1 MEYHVLLD
9 LATDLGYRLAM
20 CGAETFRVEESV
32 NRLLAAYGIQAESFA
47 IPNCLHVS
55 LETADGQSITR
66 MRRIGY
72 HGNDLD
78 SVERYNSVCRR
89 ICAEKPAPK
98 IAVEWLAE
106 ADRQKRSYRLAYYL
120 MAHFTAAFGFCMFFG
135 GSLSDALF
143 SGFCGVIVG
152 LTNRLT
158 DRFQVNQFFS
168 ILTAAF
174 LMSLPA
180 YGLHALGIV
189 SNADT
194 VIIGS
199 LMLLVPGLL
208 FTNAMRDIIFGDTNS
223 GINRIVQVF
232 LIAVAI
238 AMGTAVA
245 LRGSGLL
252 WGSGEETA
260 IVNYSFFPQLLIC
273 MIGCM
278 GFAVVFNI
286 HGPGFLL
293 CALGGTLTWAVYLIV
308 IQLGAGDIMAN
319 FLAALTASLYA
330 EIMARIRKYP
340 AISYLVVSVFP
351 LLPGAGI
358 YYTMNHLVQG
368 RMNQFSQTG
377 MHTIA
382 VAGAIAVGILVVSTC
397 FRILIFLKNQPN
409 R

>member
-20 CGAETFRVEESV
+20 AGAETFRIEESIQ
-32 NRLLAAYGIQAESFA
+32 RLLYAYGVECEVFA

-55 LETADGQSITR
+55 IETADGQAMTR

-78 SVERYNSVCRR
+78 SVERYNSVCRM
-89 ICAEKPAPK
+89 ICAEKPTPQE
-98 IAVEWLAE
+98 AVLWLKE
-106 ADRQKRSYRLAYYL
+106 ADRRRRSYRLTYFL
-120 MAHFTAAFGFCMFFG
+120 MAYFTAAFGFCLFFG
-135 GSLSDALF
+135 GSLLDSVF

-152 LTNRLT
+152 VVNRIT
-158 DRFQVNQFFS
+158 DKLHVNQFFS

-180 YGLHALGIV
+180 YGFRLLGIV

-223 GINRIVQVF
+223 GTNRMVQVF
-232 LIAVAI
+232 LIAIAI

-245 LRGSGLL
+245 MNLSVFL
-252 WGSGEETA
+252 WGGIAPGEV
-260 IVNYSFFPQLLIC
+260 ISYGFLQQLVIC
-273 MIGCM
+273 MIGCL

-286 HGPGFLL
+286 HGPGMLL
-293 CALGGTLTWAVYLIV
+293 CALGGCIAWGVYLISRE
-308 IQLGAGDIMAN
+308 LGCGDILAN
-319 FLAALTASLYA
+319 FFAALSAALYS
-330 EIMARIRKYP
+330 EILARVRKCP
-340 AISYLVVSVFP
+340 AITYLVVSIFP
-351 LLPGAGI
+351 MLPGAGI
-358 YYTMNHLVQG
+358 YYTMSHLVS
-368 RMNQFSQTG
+368 RDMASFSQVG

-382 VAGAIAVGILVVSTC
+382 VAGALAVGILMISTI
-397 FRILIFLKNQPN
+397 FRVMISLKTQKK
-409 R
+409 

>member
-20 CGAETFRVEESV
+20 AGAETFRIEESIQ
-32 NRLLAAYGIQAESFA
+32 RLLAAYGIDCEVFA

-55 LETADGQSITR
+55 IETADGQAMTR

-89 ICAEKPAPK
+89 ICAEEPQPQE
-98 IAVEWLAE
+98 AVLWLKE
-106 ADRQKRSYRLAYYL
+106 ADSSRRSYRLTYFL
-120 MAHFTAAFGFCMFFG
+120 MANFTAAFGFCLFFG
-135 GSLSDALF
+135 GSVRDAVF
-143 SGFCGVIVG
+143 SGICGIIVG
-152 LTNRLT
+152 AVSRLT
-158 DRFQVNQFFS
+158 DKLHINQFFS
-168 ILTAAF
+168 IVTAAF

-180 YGLHALGIV
+180 YGLGYLGIV
-189 SNADT
+189 DNADT

-245 LRGSGLL
+245 LNLSGSL
-252 WGSGEETA
+252 WGSMAAGEV
-260 IVNYSFFPQLLIC
+260 IRYGFLQQLIIC
-273 MIGCM
+273 MIGCL
-278 GFAVVFNI
+278 GFAVIFNI
-286 HGPGFLL
+286 HGPGMLV
-293 CALGGTLTWAVYLIV
+293 CAVGGCITWAVYLISV
-308 IQLGAGDIMAN
+308 EFGCSDTLSN
-319 FLAALTASLYA
+319 FIAALAAALYA

-340 AISYLVVSVFP
+340 AISYLVVSIFP

-358 YYTMNHLVQG
+358 YYTMSHLVS
-368 RMNQFSQTG
+368 RDMASFSRVG

-382 VAGAIAVGILVVSTC
+382 VAGAIAVGILMISTL
-397 FRILIFLKNQPN
+397 FRVMMFLKS
-409 R
+409 RRK